1 MARIGTNMSVEVE
14 NTLATGKAVSA
25 ITKANPGVATA
36 TGHGY
41 SNGDIVVFSVTAGMV
56 ELDGQAVRVAN
67 VSTAAAT
74 FQLEGLDTTAY
85 STFTAGTSYKVSA
98 WHTLAGAQNL
108 TMPNPAPAKI
118 DITTLIDKT
127 KQYAY
132 GLPDAPDGTIS
143 GLYDPTSAAVV
154 EIKAA
159 TKANED
165 RVFRINWAGGQET
178 IFNANVSGGTGFNL
192 QQNQAATADIV
203 FTPVKDVLD
212 YAS

>member
-1 MARIGTNMSVEVE
+1 MARIGTNMTVSVE

-25 ITKANPGVATA
+25 ITKASPGVVTS
-36 TGHGY
+36 TGNGY
-41 SNGDIVVFSVTAGMV
+41 VAGDIVVFSVSGGMV

-67 VSTAAAT
+67 VTTGAGT
-74 FQLEGLDTTAY
+74 YELEGLDTSAY
-85 STFTAGTSYKVSA
+85 STFTSGTTYAVSA
-98 WHTLAGAQNL
+98 WHTIAGAQNI

-118 DITTLIDKT
+118 DVTTLIDKS

-132 GLPDAPDGTIS
+132 GLPDAPDGSIS
-143 GLYDPTSAAVV
+143 GLYDPTSAALV

-165 RVFRINWAGGQET
+165 RVFRVAWAGGQYT

-192 QQNQAATADIV
+192 QQNAAATADIS